1 LNQQFFILKKLC
13 SLLNLSVKF
22 HPILENIDHWK
33 HKDLITKIVNVHKID
48 PKYPF
53 FDVINNSKIN
63 IFDHL
68 STGFLQ
74 SFLIN
79 KPTVIILDR
88 STIKFE
94 NKYKKYF
101 DALEKENIIFYNQE
115 KFVNFMKY
123 NHESIADW
131 WMKENKQILIKKICN
146 SFYYYN
152 KDYIYKLNNFF
163 LKFNR
168 NSVY

>member
-1 LNQQFFILKKLC
+1 M
-13 SLLNLSVKF
+13 NLSVKF
-22 HPILENIDHWK
+22 HPFLESIDCWNHRDFIIK
-33 HKDLITKIVNVHKID
+33 TLGIHKID
-48 PKYPF
+48 PKYSF

-79 KPTVIILDR
+79 KPTVIILDH

-94 NKYKKYF
+94 HKYKKYF
-101 DALEKENIIFYNQE
+101 DALEKENIIFYNQD
-115 KFVNFMKY
+115 KFINFMKY
-123 NHESIADW
+123 NSEFIADW

-146 SFYYYN
+146 LFYYHN
-152 KDYIYKLNNFF
+152 KDYIYKLNDFF